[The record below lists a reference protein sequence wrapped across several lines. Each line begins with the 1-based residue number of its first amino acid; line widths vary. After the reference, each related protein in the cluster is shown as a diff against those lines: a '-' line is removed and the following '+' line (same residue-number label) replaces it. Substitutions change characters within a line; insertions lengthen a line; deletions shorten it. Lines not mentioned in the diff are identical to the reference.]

1 MVYLYHYTDKNGA
14 LGIVKSNRINSSKST
29 KTDAVFGNGVY
40 LTSMPPTAGKKN
52 ILKNNYDDAIDSTK
66 IELTK
71 VKYYFRFDSTE
82 LSGVKKEPNTKRDVW
97 RYPNDIDLESVS
109 YELGT
114 IDEPQDIMTYYDGEN
129 QATSIAL
136 PQT

>member
-14 LGIVKSNRINSSKST
+14 LGIAKSKRINSSKNT
-29 KTDAVFGNGVY
+29 TTDAVYGKGVY
-40 LTSMPPTAGKKN
+40 LTSMSPTAGKKN

-82 LSGVKKEPNTKRDVW
+82 LSGVKKISDTKRDVW
-97 RYPNDIDLESVS
+97 LYSKDIDLKSVS
-109 YELGT
+109 YEFGT

-136 PQT
+136 T